1 MRTCGRRQSFTLPF
15 LVTGMVIMLLAWA
28 PPAPAQDDETQK
40 DTLRVEL
47 NKLEPTEENCRAYL
61 LFENRT
67 AVDFRSLKLD
77 LVMFNTEGIINKRLA
92 VEGGPL
98 PPGKTSVKLFDIQG
112 VGCDAVERILLNG
125 VLACSDPEGERSGC
139 AELIETASRS
149 SAGFFK

>member
-1 MRTCGRRQSFTLPF
+1 MRTCGRRQFFTLPS
-15 LVTGMVIMLLAWA
+15 LVIAMMIMLLAWA
-28 PPAPAQDDETQK
+28 PPALAQDDENEK

-47 NKLEPTEENCRAYL
+47 NKLEPTEGDCRAYL

-67 AVDFRSLKLD
+67 AIDFRAMKLD
-77 LVMFNTEGIINKRLA
+77 LVMFNAEGIINKRLA

-112 VGCDAVERILLNG
+112 VGCEAVERVLLNG
-125 VLACSDPEGERSGC
+125 VLACSDPEGDRSGC
-139 AELIETASRS
+139 LEMIETASRS